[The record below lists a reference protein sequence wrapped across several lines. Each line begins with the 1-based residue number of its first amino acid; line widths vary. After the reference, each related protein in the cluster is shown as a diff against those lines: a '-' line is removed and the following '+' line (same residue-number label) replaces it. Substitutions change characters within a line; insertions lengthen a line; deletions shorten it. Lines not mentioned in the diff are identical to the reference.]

1 MYAYAYSYCSV
12 INLFREIVLQK
23 LLCEPSCF
31 TLPVMLA
38 RKVLSRQCLVVT
50 RLCPGIIASSFRLYS
65 SRGVTRPAWINSC
78 KYSSRSM
85 TSSAL
90 FESPNCPSCG
100 VVLQTE
106 HPDKDG
112 YCLLPKGGK
121 KAKNNQDALKEKL
134 LLSVKKEELAD
145 RLGHEVDPDSLII
158 PKEMYQKPRSTK
170 RLVCQRCFKSQNYS
184 LLDDSIREEN
194 PGNKILDEIPSNA
207 NIVHV
212 LSAVDFPL
220 GLSKELVDRFKPNQI
235 TYVITKSDVFF
246 PDKLGL
252 QRTGAVYFEDSLA
265 KLVGADP
272 RKVVLVSG
280 RKNWGLKHLLST
292 LPRGPNYFL
301 GMTNTGKSTLIRSII
316 GKDYSKKQTENGPGV
331 SHLPSFT
338 RKPMKFKMD
347 NNSLELVDLP
357 GYTAPNGGVYKYL
370 REENY
375 RDILNLKQLKPLAS
389 LKAYTATL
397 PSKPKLFNGARVI
410 CIGGLVYIRPPKNV
424 VLKQFSL
431 VNLPS
436 FMYSSLEKATSVIR
450 APPEA
455 LVKCSVVK
463 EDSPNELVRYVI
475 PPFYG
480 LIDLVIQGVGFV
492 KLLPTGARNTRELIE
507 IFAPKDIQ
515 LMVRDSIL
523 KYIYKTHAEHDSTN
537 NLLLKKN
544 IKARGQTV
552 LRRLPE
558 KPVFTKLYPVPANLP
573 SQELLTMVTGKEDL
587 AEEDKEY
594 RYDIQYP
601 NKYWDWDYAI
611 CK

>member
-1 MYAYAYSYCSV
+1 
-12 INLFREIVLQK
+12 
-23 LLCEPSCF
+23 
-31 TLPVMLA
+31 MLA
-38 RKVLSRQCLVVT
+38 RKVLARQCLVVA
-50 RLCPGIIASSFRLYS
+50 RLCAGRFASSLCGCSCRGLMRPPKFNS
-65 SRGVTRPAWINSC
+65 SKSL
-78 KYSSRSM
+78 SRSM
-85 TSSAL
+85 TSSSL

-112 YCLLPKGGK
+112 YCLLPKGERK
-121 KAKNNQDALKEKL
+121 VKNYQNELKEKL
-134 LLSVKKEELAD
+134 FLNVKREELAD
-145 RLGHEVDPDSLII
+145 RLGHEVDSESLII
-158 PKEMYQKPRSTK
+158 PKEMYQKPRTPK

-184 LLDDSIREEN
+184 LIDHSIREEN
-194 PGNKILDEIPSNA
+194 PEHKILDEIPSNA

-220 GLSKELVDRFKPNQI
+220 GLSKELVNRFKPTQI

-252 QRTGAVYFEDSLA
+252 QRTGAAYFEDSLV

-280 RKNWGLKHLLST
+280 KRNWGLKQLLST

-301 GMTNTGKSTLIRSII
+301 GMTNTGKSTLIRSIV

-370 REENY
+370 KEENY
-375 RDILNLKQLKPLAS
+375 RDILNVKQLKPLTS
-389 LKAYTATL
+389 LKAYTETL
-397 PSKPKLFNGARVI
+397 PSKPKLFNGVRVI
-410 CIGGLVYIRPPKNV
+410 CIGGLVYIRPPKGV

-436 FMYSSLEKATSVIR
+436 FMYSSLKKATSVIQ
-450 APPEA
+450 APPQA
-455 LVKCSVVK
+455 LVNCSVVK
-463 EDSPNELVRYVI
+463 EDSPDELVRYVI

-480 LIDLVIQGVGFV
+480 LIDLVIQGVGFI

-523 KYIYKTHAEHDSTN
+523 KYVYKTHAEHDSTN
-537 NLLLKKN
+537 NLLHKKN
-544 IKARGQTV
+544 IKARGQTI
-552 LRRLPE
+552 LRRLPK
-558 KPVFTKLYPVPANLP
+558 KPVFTKLFPVPANVP
-573 SQELLTMVTGKEDL
+573 SHELLTMVTGKDDL

-601 NKYWDWDYAI
+601 NRYWDETI